1 MIPSRRRLKE
11 VARRVAF
18 VVVGAR
24 AGSVS
29 ARILVGV
36 SESAPRP
43 RRPALSPDL
52 IAAMGDAFAGEP
64 VSRAELA
71 SATAAA
77 VVSAGRAADPVA
89 VSGSRTA
96 PEQFL
101 TLADRIGLETLA
113 ELWRG
118 SEPGSLPGSLWAV
131 YLLRAWCRDHADE
144 VVRLWRAGRPYAPA
158 DEVVAGVA
166 DDADP
171 RAMLALADAVLAGAY
186 RGDFAVALERAAAF
200 FRVVATGRREL
211 APPGLEGEEGRNRAD
226 RNERAADGL
235 ATAAL
240 RWREGVLT

>member
-1 MIPSRRRLKE
+1 M
-11 VARRVAF
+11 
-18 VVVGAR
+18 
-24 AGSVS
+24 
-29 ARILVGV
+29 

-43 RRPALSPDL
+43 RRPALSADL
-52 IAAMGDAFAGEP
+52 IASLGSAVSAEP
-64 VSRAELA
+64 ASRAELA

-77 VVSAGRAADPVA
+77 VVSAGRSAELSATGD
-89 VSGSRTA
+89 G
-96 PEQFL
+96 PEPFL
-101 TLADRIGLETLA
+101 TLADRIGLDTLA

-118 SEPGSLPGSLWAV
+118 SEPASLPGSLWTL
-131 YLLRAWCRDHADE
+131 YLLRTWCRDNADE
-144 VVRLWRAGRPYAPA
+144 VARLWRAGRPYAPA

-171 RAMLALADAVLAGAY
+171 AAMVALADAILAGAY

-211 APPGLEGEEGRNRAD
+211 AALGADGDEGRDRAE
-226 RNERAADGL
+226 RNDRAADGL